1 MDPEVLSKSQFYILL
16 EMLRGNILRLHHERY
31 FLFNKET
38 KVFAEKPSS
47 TRTVDSL
54 KRQDFIAGG
63 TTTFHLTLEG
73 REKIQH
79 EAAAGVFK

>member
-16 EMLRGNILRLHHERY
+16 EMFRGNILRLQHGRY
-31 FLFNKET
+31 FLFDT
-38 KVFAEKPSS
+38 DTQQFAMKPVS
-47 TRTVDSL
+47 TRTVESL
-54 KRQDFIAGG
+54 KRQDFITGG
-63 TTTFHLTLEG
+63 IVMLCLTDAG